1 LATDQRFCLG
11 TMSMVL
17 VRGSC
22 RRPAQWS
29 IKRGYPMGK
38 RVSKEIKAE
47 ILGKVKAGQRV
58 VELATQ
64 YGISDKSI
72 YGWLRQDT
80 DEAVVSA
87 LEYNRLKRENEELK
101 RLVGELTLN
110 MHVQKKSK

>member
-1 LATDQRFCLG
+1 MA
-11 TMSMVL
+11 
-17 VRGSC
+17 
-22 RRPAQWS
+22 
-29 IKRGYPMGK
+29 K

-58 VELATQ
+58 VELAAQ

-72 YGWLRQDT
+72 YGWLRQET
-80 DEAVVSA
+80 GEAVVSA